1 MQKRNTEF
9 EMNVTAEFK
18 RDYAA
23 TLRNMHLNESEIER
37 YAGRLTSTEGMTPDL
52 LAEAHFE
59 KIVSERNARVE
70 KKART
75 TLRNLICGAGMIVP
89 VSAIA
94 SGALLFLYLTT

>member
-1 MQKRNTEF
+1 
-9 EMNVTAEFK
+9 MNVTTEFK

-23 TLRNMHLNESEIER
+23 ALRNMHLNESEIER
-37 YAGRLTSTEGMTPDL
+37 YAAKLESTEGLAPDL

-59 KIVSERNARVE
+59 HIVSERNARVE

-75 TLRNLICGAGMIVP
+75 TLRNLVCGAGMIVP

-94 SGALLFLYLTT
+94 TGAVLFLYLTKA